1 MKYAMFFMAE
11 YANMVTVSAVMVTL
25 FLGGWDG
32 PFVSAIP
39 WLSPLYFI
47 AKVYFLMFLAHVDQG
62 HPAPLSL

>member
-32 PFVSAIP
+32 PFVNASRSCP
-39 WLSPLYFI
+39 FYFHRQDLFPD
-47 AKVYFLMFLAHVDQG
+47 VHGHVDQG
-62 HPAPLSL
+62 NPAALPL